1 MRSRFFLTIAL
12 TILLSWVSLEE
23 AQASIY
29 EESRLQQY
37 LEDTLDAILKADSKA
52 LRNADEFVQAIA
64 RSRCRSSH
72 RALRMECLIQEAK
85 RYCNAIRQATEKKYC
100 HLYADILVVNRL
112 SESAF
117 LDRSDKYRIM
127 SKYKDYR
134 SQIGEELLYKY
145 AAIVAEFKISGEIQ
159 ESWLEDELPPNQ
171 KLAVGIRNFCSDF
184 SNRNKM
190 SWQSCVGAVVWFI
203 GISQSAAD

>member
-1 MRSRFFLTIAL
+1 MRNRFVSIAL
-12 TILLSWVSLEE
+12 TTLLSLVSLEE
-23 AQASIY
+23 AQSSIY
-29 EESRLQQY
+29 EESRLQMY

-52 LRNADEFVQAIA
+52 LTNADEYVQAIA
-64 RSRCRSSH
+64 QSRCRSSH
-72 RALRMECLIQEAK
+72 LALRMECLIQEAK
-85 RYCNAIRQATEKKYC
+85 RYCNAIRQATEKKDC

-112 SESAF
+112 SEGAF
-117 LDRSDKYRIM
+117 LDRSEKYRIM

-134 SQIGEELLYKY
+134 KQIGKELLYKY
-145 AAIVAEFKISGEIQ
+145 AAIVAEFKISGEIE

-171 KLAVGIRNFCSDF
+171 KLAVGIRNFCSEF

-203 GISQSAAD
+203 GISQPAAD

>member
-1 MRSRFFLTIAL
+1 MRNRFVSIAL
-12 TILLSWVSLEE
+12 TTLLSLVSLEE
-23 AQASIY
+23 AQSSIY
-29 EESRLQQY
+29 EESRLQMY

-52 LRNADEFVQAIA
+52 LTNADEYVQAIA
-64 RSRCRSSH
+64 QSRCRSSH
-72 RALRMECLIQEAK
+72 LTLRMECLIQEAK
-85 RYCNAIRQATEKKYC
+85 RYCNAIRQATEKKDC

-112 SESAF
+112 SEGAF
-117 LDRSDKYRIM
+117 LDRSEKYRIM

-134 SQIGEELLYKY
+134 KQIGKELLYKY
-145 AAIVAEFKISGEIQ
+145 AAIVAEFKISGEIE

-171 KLAVGIRNFCSDF
+171 KLAVGIRNFCSEF

-203 GISQSAAD
+203 GISQPAAD